1 MRLLS
6 WQSRMHFY
14 TGIAWNSQI
23 FVFYDSKILHVQKEK
38 REGEREREIER
49 EKDVYVLFLHY
60 FSKFFRFIKRVI
72 YLCH

>member
-1 MRLLS
+1 MRLLL
-6 WQSRMHFY
+6 QSRMQFY
-14 TGIAWNSQI
+14 TGIALDSQI